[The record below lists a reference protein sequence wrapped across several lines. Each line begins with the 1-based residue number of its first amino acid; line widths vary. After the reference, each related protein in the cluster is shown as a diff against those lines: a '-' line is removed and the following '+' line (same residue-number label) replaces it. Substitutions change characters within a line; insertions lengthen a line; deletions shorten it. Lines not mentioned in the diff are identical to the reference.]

1 MPARNSPRF
10 TYRLLTAEM
19 VGELDERGGGGKE
32 RVETEGVTPSSASLA
47 HPPRSPVLI
56 GWTLSSCPPHPFDQT
71 PSSQIHHPPPAPAS
85 QWPPS
90 RLSRR
95 CCASW
100 PPGKVQ
106 HMASEARV
114 DRAASQ
120 PLNWVRV
127 RQSIFAEDPDH
138 RERSERRNGG
148 ASAVKR
154 GLFLTGLTS
163 REFAQRS
170 NHFHHARVAISR

>member
-1 MPARNSPRF
+1 MDGDRSLSAIWRGECAKVDCGELPLCRWLYILKRLACQAKSRRARTSGF
-10 TYRLLTAEM
+10 TASFAAAGCVVAGNCKM
-19 VGELDERGGGGKE
+19 VGELDDRGGGGKE

-120 PLNWVRV
+120 PLN
-127 RQSIFAEDPDH
+127 
-138 RERSERRNGG
+138 
-148 ASAVKR
+148 
-154 GLFLTGLTS
+154 
-163 REFAQRS
+163 
-170 NHFHHARVAISR
+170 